1 MTKNEAIEFEK
12 ELKKYVINEAELMN
26 LSSEQ
31 VIEVLDQYV
40 EIYPDKL
47 TSMGMFDLG
56 DRSKSIRPGNIHFN
70 LRGFLEAAAGLGSS
84 AVIPQD
90 TKAWFVLAL
99 NCFLFVCGVSDSIT
113 KEISENEAYIVAF
126 LHTHNMYDHGLLEEN
141 FGTTFNTWYKEK
153 TGEKMTPQ
161 KMQKALD
168 NLYKMK
174 SADIVT
180 GEIRLVEKVW
190 RNKL

>member
-12 ELKKYVINEAELMN
+12 ELKKFISNEAEIMN
-26 LSSEQ
+26 LPTEQ
-31 VIEVLDQYV
+31 INEILDQHV
-40 EIYPDKL
+40 EIYPDNL

-56 DRSKSIRPGNIHFN
+56 DKSKSIRPGNIHFN
-70 LRGFLEAAAGLGSS
+70 LRGFLEATAGLLSS
-84 AVIPQD
+84 VAIPQNPW
-90 TKAWFVLAL
+90 TCFVLGL
-99 NCFLFVCGVSDSIT
+99 DCFLFICGVSDSIT

-141 FGTTFNTWYKEK
+141 FGTTFNTWYEEK

-161 KMQKALD
+161 KMQKALN
-168 NLYKMK
+168 NLYDMK
-174 SADIVT
+174 STDIVS
-180 GEIRLVEKVW
+180 GEIRLKDKVW

>member
-12 ELKKYVINEAELMN
+12 ELKIFITKEATRMN
-26 LSSEQ
+26 LPSEQ
-31 VIEVLDQYV
+31 VNEILDQYV

-56 DRSKSIRPGNIHFN
+56 DKSKSIRPGNIHFN
-70 LRGFLEAAAGLGSS
+70 MRGFLEATAGLGSS

-141 FGTTFNTWYKEK
+141 FGTTFNTWYEEK

-161 KMQKALD
+161 KMKNALN
-168 NLYKMK
+168 NLYDMK
-174 SADIVT
+174 STDIIS
-180 GEIRLVEKVW
+180 GEIRLKEKVW